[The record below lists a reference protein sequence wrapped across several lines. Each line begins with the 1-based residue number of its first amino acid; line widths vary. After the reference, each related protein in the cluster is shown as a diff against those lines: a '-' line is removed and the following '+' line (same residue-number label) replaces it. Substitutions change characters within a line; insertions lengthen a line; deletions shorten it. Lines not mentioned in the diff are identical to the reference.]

1 MGEHEV
7 SRSQHDL
14 ADNQFGPQADAYVAS
29 PVHASGAD
37 LDRIRA
43 LTDASRP
50 ARALDLGTGGGHVAY
65 ALALHAAEVVACD
78 LSADMVAAVER
89 EAARRTLAN
98 VTGRVAPAERL
109 PFADGEFDLVASRFS
124 AHHWADIACGLRE
137 TRRVLRSGGTAVF
150 VDVVAP
156 PVAALD
162 THLQAV
168 ELLRD
173 PSHVRDYRPSEWV
186 ATLEGAGF
194 RTDEVRTWRLRMEF
208 ASWTSRIATPP
219 ASIAAIRSLQT
230 RAAATTATY
239 FAIEPDGSFELDVA
253 WFGATAF

>member
-1 MGEHEV
+1 M

-14 ADNQFGPQADAYVAS
+14 VDNQFGPQADAYVAS
-29 PVHASGAD
+29 PVHATGAD

-43 LTDASRP
+43 LAAASRP
-50 ARALDLGTGGGHVAY
+50 VRALDLGTGGGHVAY
-65 ALALHAAEVVACD
+65 ALAPHAGTVVACD
-78 LSADMVAAVER
+78 LSPDMIAAVER
-89 EAARRTLAN
+89 EAARRSLAN

-109 PFADGEFDLVASRFS
+109 PFSDGEFDLVASRFS
-124 AHHWADIACGLRE
+124 AHHWADMACGLRE
-137 TRRVLRSGGTAVF
+137 TRRVLKGGGTAVF

-156 PVAALD
+156 SVAALD

-194 RTDEVRTWRLRMEF
+194 RINEVRTWRLRMEF
-208 ASWTSRIATPP
+208 AAWTARIDTPV
-219 ASIAAIRSLQT
+219 ASAAAIRSLQT
-230 RAAATTATY
+230 SAAATTATY

-253 WFGATAF
+253 WFTATAF

>member
-1 MGEHEV
+1 M
-7 SRSQHDL
+7 SPSQHDL
-14 ADNQFGPQADAYVAS
+14 AANQFSPQADAYVAS
-29 PVHASGAD
+29 PVHAGGAD
-37 LDRIRA
+37 LDRMRA
-43 LTDASRP
+43 LAAARRP

-65 ALALHAAEVVACD
+65 ALAPHARTVVACD
-78 LSADMVAAVER
+78 LSPDMVAAVER
-89 EAARRTLAN
+89 EAARRTFAN
-98 VTGRVAPAERL
+98 VTGRVAPAEQL

-124 AHHWADIACGLRE
+124 AHHWADMACGLRE
-137 TRRVLRSGGTAVF
+137 TRRVLKVGGTAVF
-150 VDVVAP
+150 VDVIAP

-194 RTDEVRTWRLRMEF
+194 RIDEIQVWRLRMEF
-208 ASWTSRIATPP
+208 ASWTARIATLP
-219 ASIAAIRSLQT
+219 ASAAAIRSLQT
-230 RAAATTATY
+230 SAAATTTAY

>member
-1 MGEHEV
+1 M
-7 SRSQHDL
+7 SQSQRELVHH
-14 ADNQFGPQADAYVAS
+14 QFGPQSDACVAS

-37 LDRIRA
+37 LERIGA
-43 LTDASRP
+43 LAAAIRP

-65 ALALHAAEVVACD
+65 ALAPHSEAVVASD
-78 LSADMVAAVER
+78 LSSDMVAAVEL
-89 EAARRTLAN
+89 EAKRRNLAN
-98 VTGRVAPAERL
+98 VAGWVAPAERL

-124 AHHWADIACGLRE
+124 AHHWADMAHGLRE
-137 TRRVLRSGGTAVF
+137 ARRVLKVGGTAVF

-173 PSHVRDYRPSEWV
+173 PSHARDYRPSEWA
-186 ATLEGAGF
+186 ATLEAVGF
-194 RTDEVRTWRLRMEF
+194 RIDRVRAWRLRMEF
-208 ASWTSRIATPP
+208 ASWMARMATPP
-219 ASIAAIRSLQT
+219 APSAAIRSLQAN
-230 RAAATTATY
+230 AAATTAAY

-253 WFGATAF
+253 WFEATAL